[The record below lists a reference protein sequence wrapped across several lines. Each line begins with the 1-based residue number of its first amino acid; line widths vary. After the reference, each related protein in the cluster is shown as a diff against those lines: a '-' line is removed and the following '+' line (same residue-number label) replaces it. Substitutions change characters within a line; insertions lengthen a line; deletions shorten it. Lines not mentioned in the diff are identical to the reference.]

1 MAGATAGD
9 ARGLG
14 EVARR
19 SRAECRSAAGLVVA
33 LISPYNSR
41 MQQPSTTKP
50 AGTAICAVFRD
61 EAPYLAEWVEFHRLV
76 GVEHFF
82 LYDDRSG
89 DAGREVLAPYVNDG
103 LVTLTKCAMP
113 LASGGQ
119 GWAYAVALRRAR
131 GRVRWL
137 AFIDIDEFLFS
148 PEHESL
154 VEVLGEFEQYSGV
167 VVNWQVYGS
176 SGLQSTP
183 VGLVIESFTQRAR
196 TDWVR
201 NRRVKSIVDPT
212 RAVRSIGPHFFEY
225 CAGQLAVTEN
235 LEPVTA
241 MRNSQGRRR
250 LNRVLALVPGMNVDP
265 YAIRESSVG
274 RVSVSRLRINHY
286 AVRSRQEFAEKL
298 SRHAADD
305 STADGTSRLQRG
317 YFANH
322 DRNEVD
328 DPVLA
333 RYAPR
338 VRAELAGLRKA

>member
-1 MAGATAGD
+1 M
-9 ARGLG
+9 G

-19 SRAECRSAAGLVVA
+19 SLAECRAAASVVVA

-41 MQQPSTTKP
+41 MQQPSTPKTV
-50 AGTAICAVFRD
+50 GTAICAVFRD

-82 LYDDRSG
+82 LYDDRSR
-89 DAGREVLAPYVNDG
+89 DSGREVLAPYVRDG

-119 GWAYAVALRRAR
+119 GWAYADALRRAR

-148 PEHESL
+148 PQQESL
-154 VEVLGEFEQYSGV
+154 VKVLAEFEQYPGV
-167 VVNWQVYGS
+167 LVNWQVYGS
-176 SGLQSTP
+176 SGLQSRP
-183 VGLVIESFTQRAR
+183 DGLVIESFTRRAR

-212 RAVRSIGPHFFEY
+212 RTIRSTGPHFFEY
-225 CAGQLAVTEN
+225 SSGELAVTEN
-235 LEPVTA
+235 QEPVTPV
-241 MRNSQGRRR
+241 RNSRAKRR
-250 LNRVLALVPGMNVDP
+250 LNRVLARVPGVHVDP
-265 YAIRESSVG
+265 YAVRESSIG

-286 AVRSRQEFAEKL
+286 AVRSRQEFTEKL
-298 SRHAADD
+298 ARHAAGD
-305 STADGTSRLQRG
+305 SAADGTSRLQRG
-317 YFANH
+317 YFAYH

-328 DPVLA
+328 DPILMS
-333 RYAPR
+333 YAPH
-338 VRAELAGLRKA
+338 VRERMAQRRSA